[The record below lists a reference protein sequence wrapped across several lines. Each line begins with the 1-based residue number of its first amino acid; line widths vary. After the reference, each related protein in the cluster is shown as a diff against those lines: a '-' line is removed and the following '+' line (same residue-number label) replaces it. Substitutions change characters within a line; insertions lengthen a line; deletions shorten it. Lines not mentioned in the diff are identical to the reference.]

1 MTERTLLER
10 MLVDVS
16 AASGRIRESTITM
29 CPTRV
34 GSRWDQ
40 ELLVVGRAPNGWDCG
55 FSVNELGDPEFR
67 RRAVLDSLPQT
78 PDPMEWLAK
87 AWAGEVQYKAKRSS
101 FWRVARTVLLRLKGL
116 DDLPQ
121 WHSHLAW
128 TNLCKLAPAEGRNPS
143 TGLWHAQLPASI
155 ELLNHE
161 IRELQP
167 KRIVIMTGSDW
178 IDPFRFELAAPDGHW
193 SYVVRTG
200 RIGLPGGRSADVVV
214 SKHPERKPEAQ
225 IVSEVLAAFAA
236 LT

>member
-1 MTERTLLER
+1 M
-10 MLVDVS
+10 
-16 AASGRIRESTITM
+16 
-29 CPTRV
+29 
-34 GSRWDQ
+34 
-40 ELLVVGRAPNGWDCG
+40 VVGRAPNGWDSG
-55 FSVNELGDPEFR
+55 FSVKDLGDPDFCR
-67 RRAVLDSLPQT
+67 RTILEVRPQAS
-78 PDPMEWLAK
+78 DPMEWLAE
-87 AWAGEVQYKAKRSS
+87 AWSGKVKYKAKRSA

-121 WHSHLAW
+121 WHSYLAW
-128 TNLCKLAPAEGRNPS
+128 TNLCKLAPAKGRNPS
-143 TGLWHAQLPASI
+143 TGLWHAQLPACI

-167 KRIVIMTGSDW
+167 KRILVMTGSDW
-178 IDPFRFELAAPDGHW
+178 IDPFRFELAAPEGHR

-200 RIGLPGGRSADVVV
+200 RIDLPGGRSADVVV